1 MRYPGLAVC
10 IDDAKFF
17 RPSASAREF
26 RKMTLSSWKKV
37 EAEAERLRGKD
48 LQTVAN
54 RNDLDAF
61 IWAAPHLE
69 ADVGKQFID
78 ESALAALQG
87 LAQERG
93 LEDKIRSLFAGEIV
107 NVSEHRPA
115 LHWALRGN
123 GKGIPTAEAMACEAE
138 KATAFAKKA
147 ASGGLGFQLKAI
159 LHIGIGGS
167 DLGPRLIWDALRDYT
182 SGGPQIRFVANVD
195 PEDFAEQTA
204 GLDAKTTLVLVVSK
218 SFKTP
223 ETASNA
229 QLGREWLV
237 KQLGEAEANNH
248 LAAVS
253 SAPDKAKAWGAAEDR
268 IFPMDESVGGRYSVW
283 SSVGL
288 SLQIALGADVW
299 SRFLKGAAEMDA
311 HFRDTPLDSNVPAKL
326 AMFDVF
332 RHSSKD
338 NAPTRTVLAYAHRL
352 RKLPDFL
359 QQLEMESNGKNVS
372 DAPGG
377 LISPTAPIVW
387 GSVGT
392 LGQHSF
398 HQLLHQ
404 GMRESSIE
412 FVAALDAGAG
422 DKARGR
428 ALLSN
433 AFAQA
438 EGLLG
443 GRSREAAE
451 KELLAKGMS
460 AEKAKAQS
468 VHMHMEGG
476 RGSTTILLDKLSP
489 ESVGALIALYEHR
502 TFAAGILWG
511 INPFDQ
517 WGVELGKVLA
527 EQLDKAIAGEDPGK
541 RDPSTLRLV
550 SRARKTQA

>member
-1 MRYPGLAVC
+1 
-10 IDDAKFF
+10 
-17 RPSASAREF
+17 
-26 RKMTLSSWKKV
+26 MTLASWKKV
-37 EAEAERLRGKD
+37 EAEYQRLGERK
-48 LQTVAN
+48 LQETAKRAN
-54 RNDLDAF
+54 LDAF
-61 IWAAPHLE
+61 IWKAPHLE
-69 ADVGKQFID
+69 ADVAKQFID
-78 ESALAALQG
+78 EGVMSAMQAVAD
-87 LAQERG
+87 ERG
-93 LEDKIRSLFAGEIV
+93 LKAKIADLFAGRIV
-107 NVSEHRPA
+107 NSSENRPA

-123 GKGIPTAEAMACEAE
+123 GQGIPAADAMGKEAG
-138 KATAFAKKA
+138 KA
-147 ASGGLGFQLKAI
+147 ATFAVKAARGGLGFPCLTI

-167 DLGPRLIWDALRDYT
+167 DLGPRLIWDALRTYAS
-182 SGGPQIRFVANVD
+182 SGPDIRFVANVD
-195 PEDFAEQTA
+195 PEDFQEAAA
-204 GLDAKTTLVLVVSK
+204 GLDPKTTLVLVVSK

-229 QLGREWLV
+229 LLARDWLV
-237 KQLGEAEANNH
+237 KHLGEAEANNH

-288 SLQIALGADVW
+288 SLQIALGAEVW
-299 SRFLKGAAEMDA
+299 SRFLKGASEMDL
-311 HFRDTPLDSNVPAKL
+311 HFRDTPLASNTPARL
-326 AMFDVF
+326 AMMDVF
-332 RHSSKD
+332 LHSAAGIPS
-338 NAPTRTVLAYAHRL
+338 RTVLAYAHRL

-359 QQLEMESNGKNVS
+359 QQLEMESNGKNADDVT
-372 DAPGG
+372 GG
-377 LISPTAPIVW
+377 RLDETAPIVW

-404 GMRESSIE
+404 GTRETSIE

-443 GRSREAAE
+443 GRPEAAAE
-451 KELLAKGMS
+451 KELLAKGM
-460 AEKAKAQS
+460 ALEKARAQAK
-468 VHMHMEGG
+468 HMHMAGN
-476 RGSTTILLDKLSP
+476 RNSTTILLDDLSP

-502 TFAAGILWG
+502 TFAAGVLWG

-517 WGVELGKVLA
+517 WGVELGKILA
-527 EQLDKAIAGEDPGK
+527 EQLDKAIAGGDAGQ

-550 SRARKTQA
+550 DRARVNFKG

>member
-1 MRYPGLAVC
+1 
-10 IDDAKFF
+10 
-17 RPSASAREF
+17 
-26 RKMTLSSWKKV
+26 MTLASWKSV
-37 EAEAERLRGKD
+37 EAEMARMAGKD
-48 LQTVAN
+48 HPALLGRAN
-54 RNDLDAF
+54 PEAF
-61 IWAAPHLE
+61 VWSAPHLE
-69 ADVGKQFID
+69 ADVIKAYID
-78 ESALAALQG
+78 ETSLAAMQ
-87 LAQERG
+87 AVAAERG
-93 LEDKIRSLFAGEIV
+93 LKDKIRSLFAGEIV

-123 GKGIPTAEAMACEAE
+123 GKGIPAADAMTREAE
-138 KATAFAKKA
+138 KAAAFATKA
-147 ASGGLGFQLKAI
+147 ASGGLGFTVKTI

-167 DLGPRLIWDALRDYT
+167 DLGPRLIWDALRDYA
-182 SGGPQIRFVANVD
+182 SNGPQIRFVANVD

-299 SRFLKGAAEMDA
+299 NRFLKGAAEMDR
-311 HFRDTPLDSNVPAKL
+311 HFRDTPLENNLPAKL
-326 AMFDVF
+326 AMLDVF
-332 RHSSKD
+332 RHSGE
-338 NAPTRTVLAYAHRL
+338 NGAQTRTVLAYAHRL

-377 LISPTAPIVW
+377 LIAPTAPIVW

-404 GMRESSIE
+404 GMRETAIE

-422 DKARGR
+422 DKTRGR
-428 ALLSN
+428 ALLAN

-443 GRSREAAE
+443 GRGQAAAE
-451 KELLAKGMS
+451 KELLAKGMDP
-460 AEKAKAQS
+460 AKAKEQS
-468 VHMHMEGG
+468 RHMVMHGG
-476 RGSTTILLDKLSP
+476 RGSTTILLDNLSP

-550 SRARKTQA
+550 SRARKTVG

>member
-1 MRYPGLAVC
+1 
-10 IDDAKFF
+10 
-17 RPSASAREF
+17 
-26 RKMTLSSWKKV
+26 MTLSSWKKV
-37 EAEAERLRGKD
+37 EAEYARLSKKA
-48 LQTVAN
+48 LQTIAN

-61 IWAAPHLE
+61 IWPAPHLE
-69 ADVGKQFID
+69 ADVAKQFID
-78 ESALAALQG
+78 EGAMAALQG
-87 LAQERG
+87 LAEERR
-93 LEDKIRSLFAGEIV
+93 LKDKIRSLFAGEIV
-107 NVSEHRPA
+107 NVSENRPA
-115 LHWALRGN
+115 LHWASRGA
-123 GKGIPTAEAMACEAE
+123 GKGIPAAEAMAREAE
-138 KATAFAKKA
+138 KAATFAEKA
-147 ASGGLGFQLKAI
+147 ASGGLGFTVRTI
-159 LHIGIGGS
+159 LHVGIGGS
-167 DLGPRLIWDALRDYT
+167 DLGPRLIWDALRNYA
-182 SGGPQIRFVANVD
+182 SKGPQIRFVANVD
-195 PEDFAEQTA
+195 PEDFAEATA
-204 GLDAKTTLVLVVSK
+204 DLDPKTTLVLVVSK

-229 QLGREWLV
+229 LLAREWLV
-237 KQLGEAEANNH
+237 KALGETQANNH

-253 SAPDKAKAWGAAEDR
+253 SALDKAKAWGAAEDR

-288 SLQIALGADVW
+288 SLQIALGVNVW
-299 SRFLKGAAEMDA
+299 GGFLKGAVEMDA
-311 HFRDTPLDSNVPAKL
+311 HFRDTPLDRNVPAKL
-326 AMFDVF
+326 AMLDVF
-332 RHSSKD
+332 RHSNKD
-338 NAPTRTVLAYAHRL
+338 GAPTRTVLAYAHRL
-352 RKLPDFL
+352 RKLPEFL

-377 LISPTAPIVW
+377 LIAPTAPIVW

-404 GMRESSIE
+404 GLRDTSIE
-412 FVAALDAGAG
+412 FVAALNAGAG

-428 ALLSN
+428 ALLAN

-438 EGLLG
+438 EGLLE

-460 AEKAKAQS
+460 AENATAQA

-476 RGSTTILLDKLSP
+476 RGSTTILLDTLSP

-502 TFAAGILWG
+502 TFSAGILWG

-527 EQLDKAIAGEDPGK
+527 EQLDSAIAGEDPGK

>member
-1 MRYPGLAVC
+1 
-10 IDDAKFF
+10 
-17 RPSASAREF
+17 
-26 RKMTLSSWKKV
+26 
-37 EAEAERLRGKD
+37 
-48 LQTVAN
+48 
-54 RNDLDAF
+54 
-61 IWAAPHLE
+61 
-69 ADVGKQFID
+69 
-78 ESALAALQG
+78 
-87 LAQERG
+87 
-93 LEDKIRSLFAGEIV
+93 
-107 NVSEHRPA
+107 
-115 LHWALRGN
+115 
-123 GKGIPTAEAMACEAE
+123 
-138 KATAFAKKA
+138 
-147 ASGGLGFQLKAI
+147 
-159 LHIGIGGS
+159 
-167 DLGPRLIWDALRDYT
+167 
-182 SGGPQIRFVANVD
+182 
-195 PEDFAEQTA
+195 
-204 GLDAKTTLVLVVSK
+204 
-218 SFKTP
+218 
-223 ETASNA
+223 
-229 QLGREWLV
+229 
-237 KQLGEAEANNH
+237 
-248 LAAVS
+248 
-253 SAPDKAKAWGAAEDR
+253 
-268 IFPMDESVGGRYSVW
+268 
-283 SSVGL
+283 
-288 SLQIALGADVW
+288 
-299 SRFLKGAAEMDA
+299 MDA
-311 HFRDTPLDSNVPAKL
+311 HFRDAPLDNNVPAKL
-326 AMFDVF
+326 AMLDVF
-332 RHSSKD
+332 RHSGKD

-377 LISPTAPIVW
+377 LIAPTAPIVW

-438 EGLLG
+438 EGLLA
-443 GRSREAAE
+443 GRSRDAAE

-460 AEKAKAQS
+460 VEKAKAQS

-476 RGSTTILLDKLSP
+476 RGSTTVLLNDLSP

-527 EQLDKAIAGEDPGK
+527 EQLDKAIAGDDPGK

-550 SRARKTQA
+550 SRARKTQG

>member
-1 MRYPGLAVC
+1 
-10 IDDAKFF
+10 
-17 RPSASAREF
+17 
-26 RKMTLSSWKKV
+26 MTLASWKTV
-37 EAEAERLRGKD
+37 EAECARLSSRP
-48 LQTVAN
+48 LQETA
-54 RNDLDAF
+54 RRADLDAF
-61 IWAAPHLE
+61 IWKAPHLE
-69 ADVGKQFID
+69 ADVAKQFID
-78 ESALAALQG
+78 DGVMSAMQAVAA
-87 LAQERG
+87 ERN
-93 LEDKIRSLFAGEIV
+93 LPARIKALFAGEIV
-107 NVSEHRPA
+107 NASEHRPA

-123 GKGIPTAEAMACEAE
+123 GHGIPAADAMYREAE
-138 KATAFAKKA
+138 KAAAFATNA
-147 ASGGLGFQLKAI
+147 ASGGLGFPVKTI

-167 DLGPRLIWDALRDYT
+167 DLGPRLIWDALRAYSPD
-182 SGGPQIRFVANVD
+182 GPQIRFVANVD

-204 GLDAKTTLVLVVSK
+204 GLDATTTLVIVVSK

-229 QLGREWLV
+229 ALAREWLV
-237 KQLGEAEANNH
+237 AKLGEAEANNH

-253 SAPDKAKAWGAAEDR
+253 SAPDKAKAWGAAADR
-268 IFPMDESVGGRYSVW
+268 IFPMDEAVGGRYSVW
-283 SSVGL
+283 SAVGL

-299 SRFLKGAAEMDA
+299 SRFLKGGAEMDL
-311 HFRDTPLDSNVPAKL
+311 HFRDTPLAQNTPARL
-326 AMFDVF
+326 AMMDVF
-332 RHSSKD
+332 LHSAAGIPS
-338 NAPTRTVLAYAHRL
+338 RTVLAYAHRL

-359 QQLEMESNGKNVS
+359 QQLEMESNGKS
-372 DAPGG
+372 ADDLPGG
-377 LISPTAPIVW
+377 RLAQTAPFVW

-404 GMRESSIE
+404 GTRLSSIE

-428 ALLSN
+428 ALLAN

-438 EGLLG
+438 EGLLA
-443 GRSREAAE
+443 GRSEAAAE
-451 KELLAKGMS
+451 KELLAKGM
-460 AEKAKAQS
+460 APEKAKAQAP
-468 VHMHMEGG
+468 HMDMPGG
-476 RGSTTILLDKLSP
+476 RPSTTILLDDLSP

-527 EQLDKAIAGEDPGK
+527 EQLDKAIAGADPGQ

-550 SRARKTQA
+550 SRARG

>member
-1 MRYPGLAVC
+1 
-10 IDDAKFF
+10 
-17 RPSASAREF
+17 
-26 RKMTLSSWKKV
+26 MTLSSWKK
-37 EAEAERLRGKD
+37 AEAEQKRLREQD
-48 LQTVAN
+48 LRTTAARAN
-54 RNDLDAF
+54 LDAF
-61 IWAAPHLE
+61 IWKAPHLE
-69 ADVGKQFID
+69 ADVAKQPID
-78 ESALAALQG
+78 DAAMAAMQAVAAQRGLAA
-87 LAQERG
+87 
-93 LEDKIRSLFAGEIV
+93 KIKSLFAGEIV
-107 NVSEHRPA
+107 NASENRPA

-123 GKGIPTAEAMACEAE
+123 GKGIPAADAMAREAE
-138 KATAFAKKA
+138 KAAAFAKKA
-147 ASGGLGFQLKAI
+147 ASGGLGFTVKTI

-167 DLGPRLIWDALRDYT
+167 DLGPRLIWDALRDYA
-182 SGGPQIRFVANVD
+182 SNGPQVRFVANVD

-204 GLDAKTTLVLVVSK
+204 ELDAKTTLVLVVSK

-229 QLGREWLV
+229 LLGRAWLV
-237 KQLGEAEANNH
+237 KALGEAEANNH

-268 IFPMDESVGGRYSVW
+268 IFPMDEAVGGRYSVW

-299 SRFLKGAAEMDA
+299 SRFLKGAAEMDL
-311 HFRDTPLDSNVPAKL
+311 HFRDTPLAQNTPARL
-326 AMFDVF
+326 AMMDVF
-332 RHSSKD
+332 RHSGAH
-338 NAPTRTVLAYAHRL
+338 NTPTRTVLAYAHRL

-359 QQLEMESNGKNVS
+359 QQLEMESNGKNAA
-372 DAPGG
+372 DAPGDV
-377 LISPTAPIVW
+377 ITPTAPVVW

-404 GMRESSIE
+404 GLRESSIE
-412 FVAALDAGAG
+412 FVAALNAGAG
-422 DKARGR
+422 DKERGR
-428 ALLSN
+428 ALLAN

-443 GRSREAAE
+443 GRSDAAAE

-460 AEKAKAQS
+460 PEKAAAQS
-468 VHMHMEGG
+468 KHMHMAGE
-476 RGSTTILLDKLSP
+476 RGSTTILLDDLSP